1 MTTQLT
7 TSDSFEYIAN
17 IKRKTLKS
25 VCKELKRFDDAT
37 HKLAVENEET
47 LHLVVPVLYELKSK
61 MKKEA
66 VKYGTQNPDVCK
78 LCNDLSRSL
87 DDKCWSKLT
96 WYHFAAAFLYP
107 EYKNHESMMAMETE
121 VDRVRLDLRATWA
134 PEANVDWYGEILP
147 SLPPLPSP
155 PLSSPPLRSR
165 PPYCS

>member
-107 EYKNHESMMAMETE
+107 EPREHDGDGN
-121 VDRVRLDLRATWA
+121 
-134 PEANVDWYGEILP
+134 
-147 SLPPLPSP
+147 
-155 PLSSPPLRSR
+155 
-165 PPYCS
+165 